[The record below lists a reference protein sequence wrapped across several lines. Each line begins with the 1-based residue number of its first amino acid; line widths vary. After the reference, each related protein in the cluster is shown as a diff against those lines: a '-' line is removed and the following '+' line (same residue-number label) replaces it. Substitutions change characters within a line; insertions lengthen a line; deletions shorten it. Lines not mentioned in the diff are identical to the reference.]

1 MKASGKKGRKVVKR
15 SIPWALHMAII
26 RLQGEEELE
35 YDEACV
41 KAAALIEEEGV
52 RYREDVRAE
61 ANRIY
66 KSRHM
71 VELNKARNTWYRKG
85 YGDGLAD
92 GRKDGIEVAETV
104 YMIRYPC
111 ARCGGDVV
119 LTRNGED
126 TRSAIEFLKSVGW
139 GHKQCGETSKPRE

>member
-1 MKASGKKGRKVVKR
+1 MNRIFSVARAQGTKSHIHEPRA
-15 SIPWALHMAII
+15 
-26 RLQGEEELE
+26 QGEEELE

-41 KAAALIEEEGV
+41 RAASLIEEGGEW
-52 RYREDVRAE
+52 YREDVRAE

-66 KSRHM
+66 ESRHM
-71 VELNKARNTWYRKG
+71 VELNKARNTWYQKG
-85 YGDGLAD
+85 YDDGLVM
-92 GRKDGIEVAETV
+92 GREMGVEAAETV

-126 TRSAIEFLKSVGW
+126 TRSAIEFLKSMGW
-139 GHKQCGETSKPRE
+139 RHMDCGDASKPRG

>member
-1 MKASGKKGRKVVKR
+1 MKASGKKGRKVKR

-41 KAAALIEEEGV
+41 KAAALIEEGGE
-52 RYREDVRAE
+52 RYREDVKVE
-61 ANRIY
+61 ANRMY

-71 VELNKARNTWYRKG
+71 VALNKARNTWYKKG
-85 YGDGLAD
+85 YDDGSVK
-92 GRKDGIEVAETV
+92 GREMGVEAAESV

-111 ARCGGDVV
+111 ARCGGDMV

-126 TRSAIEFLKSVGW
+126 TRSVIAYLKSAGW
-139 GHKQCGETSKPRE
+139 GHKQCSETSES